1 MSDRGLAA
9 PPAAGDPQPPS
20 VSLSRRLFMLV
31 LGSYIL
37 VAVAISG
44 LLIAEIWYRATRD
57 VANELEIYRSA
68 FHDPLAN
75 YMWSLDREELASAV
89 RGMARLPGIA
99 GVRVLEPHT
108 GQVQASAGVTD
119 AESGAAIERFPL
131 TLRHDIGSSLVG
143 ELEVYR
149 DPFLVV
155 DRVWPSVALLLLTA
169 AFKTLVLWWLFRHFG
184 RRLLERP
191 LSRLTEALRHL
202 DSHGNVAVPVDSG
215 IAERNELKVLE
226 ETINAMSRRIAVAVR
241 ERRIALDELAAHR
254 DRLEAEVEARTRQL
268 VSARDRAVALRQEAE
283 NATQTKSRFLAN
295 MSHELRTPLN
305 AVLGFA
311 ELIEQRARTEGVEAT
326 FGEPAGSIREAG
338 GHLLKLIS
346 DLLDLSK
353 IDASSLVVEI
363 EPLDARELSD
373 TCLML
378 TQATAARHGVPIL
391 VEIPAGLPVLW
402 ADARAARQMLVN
414 LLSNACKFSRAG
426 RSCRLIFAAEDEAVR
441 VSVVDDGVGMTEEQV
456 QAALL
461 PFQQVDREPYRRQQG
476 AGLGLP
482 LVKAL
487 IEMHGGRL
495 EIDSAPGRGTRATL
509 VFPARTETVEPA
521 AAAREA

>member
-1 MSDRGLAA
+1 
-9 PPAAGDPQPPS
+9 
-20 VSLSRRLFMLV
+20 VSLARRLFVLV

-44 LLIAEIWYRATRD
+44 VLIAEIWYRATRD

-99 GVRVLEPHT
+99 GVRVIEPLT
-108 GQVQASAGVTD
+108 GEAQASAGVTD
-119 AESGAAIERFPL
+119 ARSGASIERFPL
-131 TLRHDIGSSLVG
+131 VLRHEVGSTLVG
-143 ELEVYR
+143 ELEVFR
-149 DPFLVV
+149 DPFLVLH
-155 DRVWPSVALLLLTA
+155 RVWPAIVLLLLTA
-169 AFKTLVLWWLFRHFG
+169 VLKTLALWWLFRHFG

-191 LSRLTEALRHL
+191 LGRLTEALRHL
-202 DSHGNVAVPVDSG
+202 DGHGNVAVPVDSG
-215 IAERNELKVLE
+215 VAERNELKVLE
-226 ETINAMSRRIAVAVR
+226 EAINAMSGRIAVAVR

-254 DRLEAEVEARTRQL
+254 DRLEAEVEVRTRQL
-268 VSARDRAVALRQEAE
+268 VAARDRAVALRQEAE
-283 NATQTKSRFLAN
+283 SATQTKSRFLAN

-311 ELIEQRARTEGVEAT
+311 ELIERRARAKGVEDA
-326 FGEPAGSIREAG
+326 FGEPAGNIREAG
-338 GHLLKLIS
+338 GHLLSLIN

-391 VEIPAGLPVLW
+391 VEIPGGLPVLW

-414 LLSNACKFSRAG
+414 LLSNACKFSRPG
-426 RSCRLIFAAEDEAVR
+426 RSCRLIFAAEGEAVH
-441 VSVVDDGVGMTEEQV
+441 VSVVDDGVGMTEEQLEI
-456 QAALL
+456 AML
-461 PFQQVDREPYRRQQG
+461 PFQQVDREPYRRHEG
-476 AGLGLP
+476 TGLGLP

-487 IEMHGGRL
+487 IELHGGRL

-509 VFPARTETVEPA
+509 VFPSRSEAVVPAPA
-521 AAAREA
+521 ARRA